1 MATCGL
7 ATPQVSGKRG
17 SHGHLAEVGAMWDC
31 PVGTEA
37 TGWTAVGKS
46 ERQGRGKMEKEGEY
60 ESCHSPFGHLP
71 VYLSPQSWVLTTKL
85 GVSIPI
91 TGHFWN

>member
-31 PVGTEA
+31 PVGPEA
-37 TGWTAVGKS
+37 TGWTAVGKRVRDREE
-46 ERQGRGKMEKEGEY
+46 ERWRKKENMN
-60 ESCHSPFGHLP
+60 PAIHLLATYP
-71 VYLSPQSWVLTTKL
+71 VT
-85 GVSIPI
+85 
-91 TGHFWN
+91 